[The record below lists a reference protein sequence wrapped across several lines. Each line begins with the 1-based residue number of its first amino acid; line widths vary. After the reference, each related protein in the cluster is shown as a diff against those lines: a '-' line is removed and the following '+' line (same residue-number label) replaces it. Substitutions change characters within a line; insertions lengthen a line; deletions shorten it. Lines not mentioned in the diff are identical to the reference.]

1 MAVRNR
7 KNGPAAAAVV
17 TAEKTVSTWDEEYK
31 QLQQALEAADIGV
44 WNWDLNTNQVIMSI
58 KMKEILDLGKGA
70 KNHTFDTFIKAI
82 HPEDG
87 PRVVD
92 VMKKAIKRK
101 VQFDEEFRTKKK
113 DGKIHWM
120 RIRGRVLSGADGR
133 PQYVMGSIH
142 DKTERRMAF
151 DTLSS
156 ARDELEEKV
165 KERTLELMDANEQ
178 LRREITIK
186 NRLEEQIMEISE
198 KEQRRIG
205 QDLHDSLSQQL
216 GGILFMG
223 QVLLNK
229 LNRTAPAE
237 ARDLG
242 KLIGHLKNALTY
254 TKDLAKGL
262 YPTLG
267 EGGLRT
273 ALNELAVGISELYG
287 VTVTVE
293 CPGNMNT
300 FDETATIHIYRIVQE
315 ALNNAIKH
323 GQAGRIAI
331 RIFKKNGTAMLT
343 VADNGTGFP
352 EKPNR
357 KGMGLNIMEYRAS
370 SIGASLKIET
380 KRDRGTVVKCA
391 FGKPRA
397 LAD

>member
-1 MAVRNR
+1 MATGKV
-7 KNGPAAAAVV
+7 AAA
-17 TAEKTVSTWDEEYK
+17 WDEKYR

-44 WNWDLNTNQVIMSI
+44 WNWDLNTNQVIMSV
-58 KMKEILDLGKGA
+58 KMKEILDIGKGA
-70 KNHTFDTFIKAI
+70 KNHTFDTFLKAI
-82 HPEDG
+82 LPEDE

-92 VMKKAIKRK
+92 VMKKAIRRK
-101 VQFDEEFRTKKK
+101 GSFDEEFRTKKK

-151 DTLSS
+151 DTLAS

-223 QVLLNK
+223 QALLNK
-229 LNRTAPAE
+229 LNRTAPVE

-267 EGGLRT
+267 EGGLKT
-273 ALNELAVGISELYG
+273 ALNELAVGVSELYG
-287 VTVTVE
+287 VTVTAE
-293 CPGNMNT
+293 CANDVNT
-300 FDETATIHIYRIVQE
+300 FDETGTIQIYRIVQE

-323 GQAGRIAI
+323 GKADRMAI
-331 RIFKKNGTAMLT
+331 RIFRKNGAAMLT
-343 VADNGTGFP
+343 VADNGAGFP

-357 KGMGLNIMEYRAS
+357 KGMGLKIMDYRAS
-370 SIGASLKIET
+370 SIGASLKIDT
-380 KRDRGTVVKCA
+380 KRDRGTVVKCV
-391 FGKPRA
+391 FDKPGG
-397 LAD
+397 LAE

>member
-1 MAVRNR
+1 
-7 KNGPAAAAVV
+7 
-17 TAEKTVSTWDEEYK
+17 
-31 QLQQALEAADIGV
+31 
-44 WNWDLNTNQVIMSI
+44 
-58 KMKEILDLGKGA
+58 
-70 KNHTFDTFIKAI
+70 
-82 HPEDG
+82 
-87 PRVVD
+87 
-92 VMKKAIKRK
+92 
-101 VQFDEEFRTKKK
+101 
-113 DGKIHWM
+113 M
-120 RIRGRVLSGADGR
+120 RIRGRVLSGADGK

-151 DTLSS
+151 DTLAS

-186 NRLEEQIMEISE
+186 NRLEEQILEISE

-293 CPGNMNT
+293 CVKGVNT
-300 FDETATIHIYRIVQE
+300 FDETGTIQIYRIVQE

-323 GQAGRIAI
+323 GKAGRIAI
-331 RIFKKNGTAMLT
+331 RIFRKNGVAMLT

-357 KGMGLNIMEYRAS
+357 KGMGLNIMDYRAS
-370 SIGASLKIET
+370 SIGATLKIDT
-380 KRDRGTVVKCA
+380 KRDRGTVVKCV
-391 FGKPRA
+391 FGKSGV
-397 LAD
+397 LAE